1 MSAKGPAL
9 GLIMFAAALLPPRDA
24 AFGAD
29 TFTFKADRMSGGRV
43 SGKEITMLTG
53 NAEVR
58 SDKLILKADRIE
70 LQGDDNQFIDCSGDV
85 WGMEEEKNILFQTDR
100 LRYDRKLKIA
110 RLEGNSTLE
119 DRENEIVAKG
129 RFIEYDD
136 QNEITVFQ
144 ISVRL
149 FKDDL
154 VCRSEYA
161 VYRRQ
166 AKLLDLSGFPVVFK
180 KNDEFRADRI
190 RVDLET
196 DDVSME
202 GSVSGSI
209 QEKEKEAE
217 TPPVEAAEGAE
228 IPAAVETEAAES
240 VEADETAESAEAAVS
255 GEETP
260 PGGE

>member
-1 MSAKGPAL
+1 MSIKTVAL
-9 GLIMFAAALLPPRDA
+9 VLFAAITILPTV
-24 AFGAD
+24 AD
-29 TFTFKADRMSGGRV
+29 TFTFKADRMSGGRAA
-43 SGKEITMLTG
+43 GKETTLLTG
-53 NAEVR
+53 NAEVH
-58 SDKLILKADRIE
+58 SDSLILKANQIE
-70 LQGDDNQFIDCSGDV
+70 LQGDNNQFIDCSGDV
-85 WGMEEEKNILFQTDR
+85 WGMEEDKNILFLTDR

-149 FKDDL
+149 FKDDM

-166 AKLLDLSGFPVVFK
+166 AKLLDLTGFPVVFK

-190 RVDLET
+190 RVDLDT
-196 DDVSME
+196 DDVTME

-209 QEKEKEAE
+209 KEKEKDKNPEQ
-217 TPPVEAAEGAE
+217 
-228 IPAAVETEAAES
+228 S
-240 VEADETAESAEAAVS
+240 
-255 GEETP
+255 EE
-260 PGGE
+260 

>member
-1 MSAKGPAL
+1 MKVLLPAL
-9 GLIMFAAALLPPRDA
+9 FMVLFLRPA
-24 AFGAD
+24 GAD
-29 TFTFKADRMSGGRV
+29 VFTFKADRMSGGRA

-58 SDKLILKADRIE
+58 SDKLVLQANYIE
-70 LQGDDNQFIDCSGDV
+70 LQGEDNQFVECSGNV
-85 WGMEEEKNILFQTDR
+85 WGIEEEKNILFQTDR

-119 DRENEIVAKG
+119 DKGNEVVAKG

-136 QNEITVFQ
+136 QAEIAVFQ

-149 FKDDL
+149 FKDEM

-166 AKLLDLSGFPVVFK
+166 NKLLDLSGFPVVFK
-180 KNDEFRADRI
+180 KGDEFRADRI
-190 RVDLET
+190 RVDLDT
-196 DDVSME
+196 DDVTME

-209 QEKEKEAE
+209 KE
-217 TPPVEAAEGAE
+217 
-228 IPAAVETEAAES
+228 
-240 VEADETAESAEAAVS
+240 
-255 GEETP
+255 
-260 PGGE
+260 